1 MVIDLLLAGTVHFPF
16 VCCSCLFCPFTFCF
30 WMFSFL
36 SFAFDVFS
44 LFIVCFYCFDMCP
57 THLTFYHCFV
67 HLPVAV
73 NMFSCGGGAEL
84 SMPLAISKTNIVYT
98 FPFACHYPFIIL
110 SFLFMFK
117 TSKHRLLHQVCH
129 ISLHI
134 YIYIYIITILFVCT
148 LFAEMFFHVSSQK
161 KKQLP
166 HYFSSLIIQFHYCN
180 LRSLFLICPHNCSK
194 KKRLHHVF
202 ISFWRC
208 SLSFCFCCIFAETK
222 RRYIF
227 FLRLILSAHIF
238 WSLFSFS
245 SHMFKC
251 SKKRG
256 YTICSILFW
265 KC

>member
-1 MVIDLLLAGTVHFPF
+1 
-16 VCCSCLFCPFTFCF
+16 
-30 WMFSFL
+30 MFSFL

-67 HLPVAV
+67 QLPVAV

-134 YIYIYIITILFVCT
+134 YIYIITILFVCT

-194 KKRLHHVF
+194 KNGY
-202 ISFWRC
+202 
-208 SLSFCFCCIFAETK
+208 TM
-222 RRYIF
+222 
-227 FLRLILSAHIF
+227 
-238 WSLFSFS
+238 FS
-245 SHMFKC
+245 SVFEDVRYPFVFVAFSLRQNAATFFFC
-251 SKKRG
+251 D
-256 YTICSILFW
+256 
-265 KC
+265 

>member
-1 MVIDLLLAGTVHFPF
+1 MNSCSFVPLHCLHFSYVFSVFPIFSVKLRVPFWFVDCMCCNLYVYIYICIQFFPFHLPFMVIDLLLAGTVHFPF

-67 HLPVAV
+67 QLPVAV

-134 YIYIYIITILFVCT
+134 YIL
-148 LFAEMFFHVSSQK
+148 
-161 KKQLP
+161 
-166 HYFSSLIIQFHYCN
+166 
-180 LRSLFLICPHNCSK
+180 
-194 KKRLHHVF
+194 
-202 ISFWRC
+202 
-208 SLSFCFCCIFAETK
+208 
-222 RRYIF
+222 
-227 FLRLILSAHIF
+227 
-238 WSLFSFS
+238 
-245 SHMFKC
+245 
-251 SKKRG
+251 
-256 YTICSILFW
+256 
-265 KC
+265 

>member
-1 MVIDLLLAGTVHFPF
+1 MGLSLECPLRYLKRILQYI
-16 VCCSCLFCPFTFCF
+16 LF
-30 WMFSFL
+30 
-36 SFAFDVFS
+36 
-44 LFIVCFYCFDMCP
+44 
-57 THLTFYHCFV
+57 
-67 HLPVAV
+67 
-73 NMFSCGGGAEL
+73 FSCSKLPNTGCYIKF
-84 SMPLAISKTNIVYT
+84 AI
-98 FPFACHYPFIIL
+98 FHC
-110 SFLFMFK
+110 
-117 TSKHRLLHQVCH
+117 
-129 ISLHI
+129 I
-134 YIYIYIITILFVCT
+134 YIYITILFICT
-148 LFAEMFFHVSSQK
+148 LFAEMFFMFLHK
-161 KKQLP
+161 RKKQLP

-194 KKRLHHVF
+194 KNGYTMFSYVF

-222 RRYIF
+222 RGYMF